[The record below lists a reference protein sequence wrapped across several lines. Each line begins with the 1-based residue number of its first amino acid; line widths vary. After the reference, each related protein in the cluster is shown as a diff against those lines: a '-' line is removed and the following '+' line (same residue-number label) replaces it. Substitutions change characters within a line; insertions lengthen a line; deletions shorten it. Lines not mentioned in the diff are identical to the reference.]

1 MLIWLLLCCLKSLL
15 FVKVFPHIS
24 QLNYVTSA
32 LWLYITNSFLCLRYI
47 FFGSISTL
55 FTINL
60 VRFWSNVYH
69 EFWSYVS
76 CWYFHMFHS
85 WYFQWYFFHVQCL
98 CNISCF
104 CSNFEF
110 IFCYFRYILFVWVIP
125 HISQVYYHLCFST
138 FTVWAKYQVEFW
150 NNTGMCSVYIITMF
164 TLKHH
169 IWNPDS
175 ICF

>member
-1 MLIWLLLCCLKSLL
+1 MG
-15 FVKVFPHIS
+15 VFPQFS
-24 QLNYVTSA
+24 QLTWSDSD
-32 LWLYITNSFLCLRYI
+32 LMCIMSFDLRWVVDIFCL
-47 FFGSISTL
+47 GE
-55 FTINL
+55 N
-60 VRFWSNVYH
+60 
-69 EFWSYVS
+69 
-76 CWYFHMFHS
+76 FHMFHS

-138 FTVWAKYQVEFW
+138 FTVWATYQVEFW